1 MARRY
6 RSSCCLRAVIL
17 TEACASLALVGLV
30 LVMVSLLLVQHA
42 RATDY
47 FLNYRRVQ
55 LAAESS
61 VERMRVNAM
70 DIENADFT
78 DEAGVAHQIRVLET
92 DEVWK
97 PLVCVRVTASVV
109 GHNGRVARY
118 ALSAYLEPGAGSTG
132 DGP

>member
-1 MARRY
+1 MGRPR
-6 RSSCCLRAVIL
+6 RSSCCPRAVIL

-30 LVMVSLLLVQHA
+30 LVVVSLLLVQHA

-61 VERMRVNAM
+61 VERMRVRTLGIA
-70 DIENADFT
+70 NADFT
-78 DEAGVAHQIRVLET
+78 DEAGIAHRIRVAET
-92 DEVWK
+92 DEAWR
-97 PLVCVRVTASVV
+97 PLVCVRVTATVV
-109 GHNGRVARY
+109 GKGGRVARY
-118 ALSAYLEPGAGSTG
+118 TLSAYLEPEADSTG